1 MEGGNRA
8 EVEAEVESKEETCF
22 GLLTTSVLSSPSP
35 NLMSS
40 ASLLL
45 GNNIHIAFCSMNL
58 AAFMNFEIGPGS
70 LTDGT
75 ILLGNPI

>member
-8 EVEAEVESKEETCF
+8 EVDVEVESKEETCF

-35 NLMSS
+35 NLKSS

-45 GNNIHIAFCSMNL
+45 GNDIHIAFCSMNM
-58 AAFMNFEIGPGS
+58 AAFYEF
-70 LTDGT
+70 
-75 ILLGNPI
+75 